1 MDTPLLYLDRV
12 PLFSELSDTEL
23 SELADCLDERNY
35 KKDTVV
41 VYETEEGSTLFII
54 KKGNVKISRTS
65 DKGKEV
71 ILAILTEGDF
81 FGEMSLLDGLA
92 RSANVT
98 TTCPTELYLLRRED
112 FLALIEKNPSI
123 AIGLMKELALRIRK
137 SDTQIKSLSL
147 YDASGRVASA
157 LIQLAEERGTIKE
170 GTVKIK
176 GMPSQKDLANIAG
189 TSRETTSRVLKSF
202 MDDGIIAKSNG
213 NFLIHNYESFKQKYG

>member
-1 MDTPLLYLDRV
+1 MDTPQHYLERV
-12 PLFSELSDTEL
+12 PLFSELSDKELTEL
-23 SELADCLDERNY
+23 ANCLEEQKY

-54 KKGNVKISRTS
+54 KKGNVKISRMS

-98 TTCPTELYLLRRED
+98 TTCETDLYLLRRED
-112 FLALIEKNPSI
+112 FLSLIGSNPSI
-123 AIGLMKELALRIRK
+123 AIGLLKELALRIRK

-157 LIQLAEERGTIKE
+157 LIQLAEERGTIRE
-170 GTVKIK
+170 GIVKIK
-176 GMPSQKDLANIAG
+176 NMPSQKDLANIAG
-189 TSRETTSRVLKSF
+189 TSRETTSRVIKSF
-202 MDDGIIAKSNG
+202 IADGIISKANG
-213 NFLIHNYESFKQKYG
+213 NFLIHNYESFRQKYG